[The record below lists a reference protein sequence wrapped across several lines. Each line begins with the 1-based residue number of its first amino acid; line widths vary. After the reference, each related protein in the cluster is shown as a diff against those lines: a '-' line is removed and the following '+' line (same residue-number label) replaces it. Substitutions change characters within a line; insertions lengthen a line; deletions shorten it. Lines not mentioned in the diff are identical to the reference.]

1 MAENKFENYVGRVK
15 VFNTQYGE
23 MVKISFGKQDLE
35 KLIKWSEE
43 NNGWVNLTMSANKA
57 GDSKVIKRDTW
68 KPDGSKAAPAAPP
81 QEDANE
87 VLNQANA
94 DDSELPF

>member
-1 MAENKFENYVGRVK
+1 
-15 VFNTQYGE
+15 
-23 MVKISFGKQDLE
+23 
-35 KLIKWSEE
+35 
-43 NNGWVNLTMSANKA
+43 MSANKA

-68 KPDGSKAAPAAPP
+68 KPDGSKAAPAAAP

-94 DDSELPF
+94 ADDELPF